1 MASDP
6 AQPIGAASP
15 PRLDIVL
22 LDDDPDFRQYLE
34 DVLKA
39 DGHLIRTCATP
50 DELWATNAERL
61 PEVVLLD
68 MKMGEATGE
77 QVLDQL
83 RARWPALCVIIITG
97 YPDLDDIRAAFRLR
111 SFDYLTK
118 PFSLAGLREALAR
131 AAQTLGLGKHETERL
146 RERLGQRLK
155 ALRAERD
162 WSLKDLAAAS
172 GVSVSQLS
180 SIERGIHLPS
190 LEGLISISR
199 ACGRKPSSL
208 LADIDF

>member
-1 MASDP
+1 MRSESA
-6 AQPIGAASP
+6 PIHREAAP

-22 LDDDPDFRQYLE
+22 LDDDPDFRHYLE
-34 DVLKA
+34 DVLRA
-39 DGHLIRTCATP
+39 DGHEVRACATP
-50 DELWATNAERL
+50 DELWAANAERL

-68 MKMGEATGE
+68 MKMGPVKGE

-83 RARWPALCVIIITG
+83 RARWPTLCVIIITG

-118 PFSLAGLREALAR
+118 PFSLAQLREALAR
-131 AAQTLGLGKHETERL
+131 AAETLGLGRNEMERL
-146 RERLGQRLK
+146 RERLGHRLK

-162 WSLKDLAAAS
+162 WGLKELAAAS
-172 GVSVSQLS
+172 GLSVSQLS

-190 LEGLISISR
+190 LEGLLSISR
-199 ACGRKPSSL
+199 ALGRKPSAL

>member
-1 MASDP
+1 MADDSTQ
-6 AQPIGAASP
+6 AQPAAP
-15 PRLDIVL
+15 PRLDLVL

-34 DVLKA
+34 DVLRD
-39 DGHLIRTCATP
+39 DGHTVRACATP
-50 DELWATNAERL
+50 EEMWEANGERL

-68 MKMGEATGE
+68 MKMGEVTGE

-83 RARWPALCVIIITG
+83 RARWPDLCVVIVTG
-97 YPDLDDIRAAFRLR
+97 YPDLADVRAAFRLR

-118 PFSLAGLREALAR
+118 PFSLAALREVLAR
-131 AAQTLGLGKHETERL
+131 AAHTLGLGRSEPERL

-155 ALRAERD
+155 ALRAERG
-162 WSLKDLAAAS
+162 WGLKELGAAS

-180 SIERGIHLPS
+180 SIERGVHLPS

-199 ACGRKPSSL
+199 AFGKKPSAL

>member
-1 MASDP
+1 MPSDAEHQNADAS
-6 AQPIGAASP
+6 

-34 DVLKA
+34 DVLRG
-39 DGHLIRTCATP
+39 DGHAVRTCATP
-50 DELWATNAERL
+50 EELWKTNTERL

-68 MKMGEATGE
+68 MKMGEVTGE

-97 YPDLDDIRAAFRLR
+97 YPDLEDIRTAFRLR

-118 PFSLAGLREALAR
+118 PFSLHELREVLAR
-131 AAQTLGLGKHETERL
+131 AAHTLGLGKSEMERL

-155 ALRAERD
+155 TLRAERD

-172 GVSVSQLS
+172 GISVSQLS

-199 ACGRKPSSL
+199 AFERKPSAL